1 MGGAPTAPP
10 ATAGWFAKLI
20 AALTAIGTGARTLAW
35 GVWRDLIW
43 STYADSVL
51 IKTGKFPP
59 ISAFDDLDKIKPS
72 DVSTVLSSTFQQ
84 LFGLG
89 FDISGAVFKPIT
101 DALLGVHSKELSKLT
116 NVKPGEEAA
125 AASALLDEAIGAGV
139 AAHFA
144 AIAGESFYPTKNLGG
159 PQMAALLAELAGFK
173 EIMKGILGPEM
184 TALVAIP
191 HRYATNARARS
202 ALPSGPQ
209 ATNLFARGVIDAPT
223 RDQLL
228 AWNNLSADYA
238 AAAQAGAYHGYSP
251 RVLLRVIESNLFST
265 AEIQDELTFSGMRP
279 TSQARMLKAAPYLAT
294 TQYRTQLHSA
304 IEQAYL
310 AGLLTDDDVK
320 SNIDAAETDTDRDN
334 LVLLRLHW
342 EQLIAST
349 KALEQAYT
357 TQYIG
362 HVIDLPT
369 FQAQLA
375 GLGLQDWRVNN
386 ILATAEA
393 RVNAALERQAEAA
406 ARLLE
411 KQTIADIRKAA
422 LWNFKSGTID
432 AAGLT
437 AALVATG
444 LTPVQAAAWVDLAE
458 LQQGGA
464 VAYLYG
470 QLLNPSQRKIL
481 NSEVSAIGEQVI
493 KGVLTPSQAFA
504 QLEALKIP
512 AGDINALVAKWS
524 AEIGAPNA
532 HAQLFNAVTGKP
544 PGA

>member
-1 MGGAPTAPP
+1 VHQKTLNTLSNVGPGDEQNA
-10 ATAGWFAKLI
+10 ATIL
-20 AALTAIGTGARTLAW
+20 
-35 GVWRDLIW
+35 
-43 STYADSVL
+43 
-51 IKTGKFPP
+51 
-59 ISAFDDLDKIKPS
+59 
-72 DVSTVLSSTFQQ
+72 LS
-84 LFGLG
+84 
-89 FDISGAVFKPIT
+89 
-101 DALLGVHSKELSKLT
+101 
-116 NVKPGEEAA
+116 EAA
-125 AASALLDEAIGAGV
+125 GAGV
-139 AAHFA
+139 GAHLAAV
-144 AIAGESFYPTKNLGG
+144 AGETIYPTKTLGL
-159 PQMAALLAELAGFK
+159 PQMAALMSTLAGFE
-173 EIMKGILGPEM
+173 EITKGIVGPEV
-184 TALVAIP
+184 TALIGIP
-191 HRYATNARARS
+191 HRYSTNARARS
-202 ALPSGPQ
+202 GLPGLAA

-228 AWNNLSADYA
+228 AYNNLSANYA
-238 AAAQAGAYHGYSP
+238 DAVQTGSYHGYSP
-251 RVLLRVIESNLFST
+251 RVLLRVIETNLFT
-265 AEIQDELTFSGMRP
+265 QAEINDELTFSGMRP
-279 TSQARMLKAAPYLAT
+279 VSQARMLKAAPYLAT
-294 TQYRTQLHSA
+294 QQYRTQLHSA

-310 AGLLTDDDVK
+310 AGLLTDAQVTE
-320 SNIDAAETDTDRDN
+320 NIDTAEQNTDRDN
-334 LVLLRLHW
+334 LVLQRLHW

-349 KALEQAYT
+349 KALEIAYT

-369 FQAQLA
+369 FEAQLA
-375 GLGLQDWRVNN
+375 GLGLQSWKVNN

-411 KQTIADIRKAA
+411 KQTISDIRKAA

-432 AAGLT
+432 AAGLA

-444 LTPVQAAAWVDLAE
+444 LTAVQAAAWVDLAE

-493 KGVLTPSQAFA
+493 KGVLSPSQAFA
-504 QLEALKIP
+504 QLEALKLP

-544 PGA
+544 PTPGT